1 MERKLTPQQA
11 LREYFL
17 HRTGELKYVSG
28 ALERIR
34 SGWWIGRK
42 VRTRDLK
49 KHTAFLRDLCR
60 FIIEHH
66 DPSQPT
72 HAELATLQHD
82 LRVFETVHAEV
93 AERLHP

>member
-17 HRTGELKYVSG
+17 HRMGELKYVIG
-28 ALERIR
+28 ELERIR
-34 SGWWIGRK
+34 SGWWIGRE

-60 FIIEHH
+60 FMIEHH
-66 DPSQPT
+66 DLSQPT
-72 HAELATLQHD
+72 HTELATLEHD
-82 LRVFETVHAEV
+82 LRLFEAVHAEV